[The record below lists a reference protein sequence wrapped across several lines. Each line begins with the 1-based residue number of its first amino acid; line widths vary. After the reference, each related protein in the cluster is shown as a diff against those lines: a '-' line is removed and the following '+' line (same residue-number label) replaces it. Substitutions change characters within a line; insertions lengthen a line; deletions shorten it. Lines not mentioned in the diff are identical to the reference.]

1 MDCFAASAPRND
13 ERHRRPR
20 FRRKEER
27 HIIVTWFAS
36 NQLQEAS
43 AAVLAGARKN
53 IAESILGAIGNSMTI
68 DD

>member
-1 MDCFAASAPRND
+1 MDCREPLRND
-13 ERHRRPR
+13 ERNRRPL

-68 DD
+68 DG